1 MAGIRSTTVRYRVPD
16 GTSVSP
22 RASARGGSL
31 HLAQAMTPGS
41 SVPHGLPRQSHLLF
55 PEALSEPAPAAVRR
69 VPWLRIARY
78 AAYAVGG
85 LLAAVGLVVAYLLLA
100 PAASSGKRS
109 AAPPAAGFAAPVTP

>member
-16 GTSVSP
+16 GTSVSL

-31 HLAQAMTPGS
+31 NLAQAMPPGS
-41 SVPHGLPRQSHLLF
+41 SAPHGLPRQSHLLF
-55 PEALSEPAPAAVRR
+55 PQALSEPAPASVRS

-85 LLAAVGLVVAYLLLA
+85 LLAAVGLVVVYLLVA
-100 PAASSGKRS
+100 PAA
-109 AAPPAAGFAAPVTP
+109 

>member
-22 RASARGGSL
+22 RASARGESL
-31 HLAQAMTPGS
+31 HLARAMTPG
-41 SVPHGLPRQSHLLF
+41 QSHLLF
-55 PEALSEPAPAAVRR
+55 PEARSEPAPASVRS

-78 AAYAVGG
+78 AVYAVAG

-109 AAPPAAGFAAPVTP
+109 TAPPAAAVSHHG